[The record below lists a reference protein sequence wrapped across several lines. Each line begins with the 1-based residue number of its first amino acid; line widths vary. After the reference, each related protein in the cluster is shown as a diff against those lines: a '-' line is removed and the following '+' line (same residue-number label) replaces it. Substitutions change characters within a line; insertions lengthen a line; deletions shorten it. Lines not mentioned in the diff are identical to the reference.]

1 MKAATI
7 CMQLH
12 ISLAE
17 VDEVDLLLQDY
28 VQGKIVSALESISD
42 FADQG

>member
-1 MKAATI
+1 MRV
-7 CMQLH
+7 H

-28 VQGKIVSALESISD
+28 VQGKIVSAPKSISD
-42 FADQG
+42 FAD